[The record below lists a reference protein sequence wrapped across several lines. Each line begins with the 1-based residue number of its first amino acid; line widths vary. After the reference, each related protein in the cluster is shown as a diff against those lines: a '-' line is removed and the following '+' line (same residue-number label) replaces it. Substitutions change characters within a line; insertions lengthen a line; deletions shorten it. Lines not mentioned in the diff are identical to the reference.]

1 MFFSCRRRHTICALV
16 TGVQTCAL
24 PIYFHPGCPIC
35 KPMLIAIIAIFCA
48 GIGNFAM
55 HRAFMESDDPL
66 IQQMVKPLA
75 DKVGPNITY
84 IFEFLLLSDIDG
96 LYTADPRRNA
106 AATLDRKSTRLNS
119 SH

>member
-1 MFFSCRRRHTICALV
+1 
-16 TGVQTCAL
+16 
-24 PIYFHPGCPIC
+24 
-35 KPMLIAIIAIFCA
+35 MLIAIIAIFCA

-84 IFEFLLLSDIDG
+84 IFEFLLLVGAMAIATRNWFAALMLYG
-96 LYTADPRRNA
+96 LETLFHAMAFSWIMQRPR
-106 AATLDRKSTRLNS
+106 
-119 SH
+119 